1 MYFNLFLREKSF
13 VLLWGIWETRL
24 AFFLERFA
32 IFYELARNL
41 DSLIHHFVPCLFCFC
56 HCCEGFFGCCHACI
70 LSQILVSWKSFLPIK

>member
-32 IFYELARNL
+32 FFYEFA
-41 DSLIHHFVPCLFCFC
+41 
-56 HCCEGFFGCCHACI
+56 
-70 LSQILVSWKSFLPIK
+70 